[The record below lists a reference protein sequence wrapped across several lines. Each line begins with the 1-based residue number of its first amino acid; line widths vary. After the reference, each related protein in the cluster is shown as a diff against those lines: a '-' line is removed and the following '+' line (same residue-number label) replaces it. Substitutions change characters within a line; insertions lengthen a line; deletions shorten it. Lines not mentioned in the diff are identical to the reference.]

1 MVGIVLCALAIFIA
15 IGVLTTI
22 SGISPRMPKMKNL
35 SLRNREV
42 SDQGEIVEAGEFQ
55 ITLSFA
61 EDLLEI
67 GTGAQIVV
75 SGPQDGQLQNNG
87 CSQISGT
94 QAFTKVA
101 LDEPGEYLVGWRVVS
116 GDGHPIS
123 GSYSFTLINTSG
135 FIANPAL
142 ASRKDLR
149 DAVVVAKAAQ
159 SGWANATAFNRGQIL
174 YRVAEIMQ
182 GRSDQFIDE
191 ICALEGVT
199 TKVAK
204 IQVEEAI
211 DTWVWYS
218 GWCDKLSSV
227 SGSLNQVSGPF
238 YNFTTPEALG
248 VVAIFAENKPSLLG
262 VVRTLAPV
270 IASGNS
276 AVLIASESY
285 PLPAITLS
293 EVLATSDV
301 PAGVVNILT
310 GKITELAPW
319 VGSHMEI
326 DGVDVAGLS
335 KKQEEEL
342 KLVGADNLKRIFRFS
357 PTNHPERIL
366 SFMEQKT
373 VWHPVGL

>member
-1 MVGIVLCALAIFIA
+1 MSRIDVNKTYKLFIGGA
-15 IGVLTTI
+15 FPRSE
-22 SGISPRMPKMKNL
+22 SGR
-35 SLRNREV
+35 V
-42 SDQGEIVEAGEFQ
+42 YEIK
-55 ITLSFA
+55 
-61 EDLLEI
+61 
-67 GTGAQIVV
+67 GA
-75 SGPQDGQLQNNG
+75 N
-87 CSQISGT
+87 
-94 QAFTKVA
+94 KK
-101 LDEPGEYLVGWRVVS
+101 
-116 GDGHPIS
+116 
-123 GSYSFTLINTSG
+123 

-149 DAVVVAKAAQ
+149 DAVVAAKAAH

-204 IQVEEAI
+204 VQVEEAI
-211 DTWVWYS
+211 DSWVWYS

-227 SGSLNQVSGPF
+227 TGSLNQVSGPF

-293 EVLATSDV
+293 EVLATSDL

-357 PTNHPERIL
+357 PTNNPERIL

-373 VWHPVGL
+373 VWHPIGL

>member
-1 MVGIVLCALAIFIA
+1 MSRIDVNKTYKLFIGGA
-15 IGVLTTI
+15 FPRSE
-22 SGISPRMPKMKNL
+22 SGR
-35 SLRNREV
+35 V
-42 SDQGEIVEAGEFQ
+42 YEIKG
-55 ITLSFA
+55 
-61 EDLLEI
+61 
-67 GTGAQIVV
+67 
-75 SGPQDGQLQNNG
+75 NN
-87 CSQISGT
+87 
-94 QAFTKVA
+94 KK
-101 LDEPGEYLVGWRVVS
+101 
-116 GDGHPIS
+116 
-123 GSYSFTLINTSG
+123 

-149 DAVVVAKAAQ
+149 DAVVAAKTAH

-204 IQVEEAI
+204 VQVEEAI

-301 PAGVVNILT
+301 PGGVVNILT

-373 VWHPVGL
+373 VWHPIGL

>member
-1 MVGIVLCALAIFIA
+1 MSRIDVNKTYKLFIGGA
-15 IGVLTTI
+15 FPRSE
-22 SGISPRMPKMKNL
+22 SGR
-35 SLRNREV
+35 V
-42 SDQGEIVEAGEFQ
+42 YEIK
-55 ITLSFA
+55 
-61 EDLLEI
+61 
-67 GTGAQIVV
+67 GA
-75 SGPQDGQLQNNG
+75 N
-87 CSQISGT
+87 
-94 QAFTKVA
+94 KK
-101 LDEPGEYLVGWRVVS
+101 
-116 GDGHPIS
+116 
-123 GSYSFTLINTSG
+123 
-135 FIANPAL
+135 FIANPSL

-149 DAVVVAKAAQ
+149 DAVVAAKSAQ
-159 SGWANATAFNRGQIL
+159 AGWANATAFNRAQIL
-174 YRVAEIMQ
+174 YRIAEIME
-182 GRSDQFIDE
+182 GRGEQFVDE

-199 TKVAK
+199 TKAAK
-204 IQVEEAI
+204 LQVEEAI

-238 YNFTTPEALG
+238 YNFTTPEPLG

-270 IASGNS
+270 LAGGNS
-276 AVLIASESY
+276 TVLIAGENF

-301 PAGVVNILT
+301 PGGVVNILT
-310 GKITELAPW
+310 GKSAELAPW

-342 KLVGADNLKRIFRFS
+342 KLVGADNLKRIFRFN
-357 PTNHPERIL
+357 PENHPERIL

-373 VWHPVGL
+373 VWHPIGI

>member
-1 MVGIVLCALAIFIA
+1 MSRIDVNKTYKLFIGGA
-15 IGVLTTI
+15 FPRSE
-22 SGISPRMPKMKNL
+22 SGR
-35 SLRNREV
+35 V
-42 SDQGEIVEAGEFQ
+42 YEIK
-55 ITLSFA
+55 
-61 EDLLEI
+61 
-67 GTGAQIVV
+67 GA
-75 SGPQDGQLQNNG
+75 N
-87 CSQISGT
+87 
-94 QAFTKVA
+94 KK
-101 LDEPGEYLVGWRVVS
+101 
-116 GDGHPIS
+116 
-123 GSYSFTLINTSG
+123 

-182 GRSDQFIDE
+182 GRSDQFIDQ

-199 TKVAK
+199 NKVAK
-204 IQVEEAI
+204 TQVEEAI

-227 SGSLNQVSGPF
+227 TGSLNQVSGPF

-310 GKITELAPW
+310 GKIAELAPW

-373 VWHPVGL
+373 VWHPIGL

>member
-1 MVGIVLCALAIFIA
+1 MSRIDVNKTYKLFIGGA
-15 IGVLTTI
+15 FPRSE
-22 SGISPRMPKMKNL
+22 SGR
-35 SLRNREV
+35 V
-42 SDQGEIVEAGEFQ
+42 YEIK
-55 ITLSFA
+55 
-61 EDLLEI
+61 
-67 GTGAQIVV
+67 GA
-75 SGPQDGQLQNNG
+75 N
-87 CSQISGT
+87 
-94 QAFTKVA
+94 KK
-101 LDEPGEYLVGWRVVS
+101 
-116 GDGHPIS
+116 
-123 GSYSFTLINTSG
+123 

-149 DAVVVAKAAQ
+149 DSVVAAKAAQ
-159 SGWANATAFNRGQIL
+159 PGWEKATAVNRGQIL

-227 SGSLNQVSGPF
+227 TGSLNQVSGPF

-270 IASGNS
+270 IASGNT
-276 AVLIASESY
+276 AVLIASEGY

-310 GKITELAPW
+310 GKIAELAPW

-373 VWHPVGL
+373 VWHPIGL

>member
-1 MVGIVLCALAIFIA
+1 MSRIDVNKTYKLFIGGA
-15 IGVLTTI
+15 FPRSE
-22 SGISPRMPKMKNL
+22 SGR
-35 SLRNREV
+35 V
-42 SDQGEIVEAGEFQ
+42 YEIK
-55 ITLSFA
+55 
-61 EDLLEI
+61 
-67 GTGAQIVV
+67 GA
-75 SGPQDGQLQNNG
+75 N
-87 CSQISGT
+87 
-94 QAFTKVA
+94 KK
-101 LDEPGEYLVGWRVVS
+101 
-116 GDGHPIS
+116 
-123 GSYSFTLINTSG
+123 

-149 DAVVVAKAAQ
+149 DAVVAAKAAQ

-373 VWHPVGL
+373 VWHPIGL